1 MKNLKRIAA
10 LLAVV
15 LWVVML
21 LVTLVVAFID
31 TPECNALFRGL
42 MITDIVFPI
51 VIYAMMLV
59 YRILVKRSE
68 D

>member
-1 MKNLKRIAA
+1 MQKFKRIAA
-10 LLAVV
+10 LVAVI
-15 LWVVML
+15 LWVIML

-59 YRILVKRSE
+59 YRILVKKSE
-68 D
+68 E

>member
-1 MKNLKRIAA
+1 MNKLKRVSALIA
-10 LLAVV
+10 VI
-15 LWVVML
+15 LWVLML

-42 MITDIVFPI
+42 MITDIIFPI

-59 YRILVKRSE
+59 YRILVKRNK
-68 D
+68 